1 MATIKFLLAN
11 WLKKRAKNKFTAA
24 GFTLLELIIALT
36 VAALV
41 ITPLISVAV
50 TLLETDR
57 KEQAKTASE
66 DEIQTAIEY
75 ISRDLQQAVYIYN
88 AEQLNAT
95 GEDGIA
101 DEIYVEEGLT
111 PVLFFWKRKFI
122 EDGRPIN
129 RDADCQL
136 NDPDEDECD
145 DTFVYSLVGYYLIE
159 GRNDQD
165 KWSNALRIGRFE
177 IEDGVD
183 DPFDADPD
191 VYIDD
196 RDPDDGF
203 APFDLRSGNVKK
215 AMREWTNSGETF
227 GGDSLPQ
234 SNVLIDYIDQTETID
249 DAEGCP
255 PDSDPND
262 EDEDPEWTKIPN
274 DDNFPGFYVCVFT
287 SQNKARVFLRG
298 NALARVRKRQNPPP
312 TYDEGTQAFFPRARI
327 EVRGTGLLRSR

>member
-11 WLKKRAKNKFTAA
+11 WLKKRAQNKFKAA

-75 ISRDLQQAVYIYN
+75 ISRDLQQAVYIYD
-88 AEQLNAT
+88 AEDLPEIVDNN
-95 GEDGIA
+95 DGIPVDGTA
-101 DEIYVEEGLT
+101 GNRLT
-111 PVLFFWKRKFI
+111 PVLVFWKREFV
-122 EDGRPIN
+122 ENGRPIN
-129 RDADCQL
+129 DQANCDL
-136 NDPDEDECD
+136 EDPEEELCD

-165 KWSNALRIGRFE
+165 KWSNALRIGRFK

-183 DPFDADPD
+183 DPFDANPD
-191 VYIDD
+191 NYIGG

-203 APFDLRSGNVKK
+203 AIFDLSSGSVKN
-215 AMREWTNSGETF
+215 AMREWTNSGEPF
-227 GGDSLPQ
+227 DVNSLPQ
-234 SNVLIDYIDQTETID
+234 SNVLLDYIDQTATID
-249 DAEGCP
+249 DAEDCP
-255 PDSDPND
+255 ADTEDND
-262 EDEDPEWTKIPN
+262 IDPEWTKIP
-274 DDNFPGFYVCVFT
+274 DDENFPGFYVCVFT
-287 SQNKARVFLRG
+287 SQNKVRVFLRG
-298 NALARVRKRQNPPP
+298 NALARIRGGDNPP